1 MSPADTLPE
10 ISFILKGKHKKS
22 AGVNTLL
29 IPLIRPSHRLASEN
43 KQCRFALY
51 GQKGQ
56 IMDRYERQRRGML

>member
-10 ISFILKGKHKKS
+10 IPFIHQEEKHKKS

-43 KQCRFALY
+43 KQCRSP
-51 GQKGQ
+51 
-56 IMDRYERQRRGML
+56 RRM